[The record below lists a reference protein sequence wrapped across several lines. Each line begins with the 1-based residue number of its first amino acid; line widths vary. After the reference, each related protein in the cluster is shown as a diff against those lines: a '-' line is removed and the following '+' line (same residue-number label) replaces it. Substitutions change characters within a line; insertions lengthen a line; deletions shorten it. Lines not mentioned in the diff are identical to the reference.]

1 MEPKSIQIK
10 QPKYQIIAEDIATKI
25 VEKKYIIG
33 DKIYA
38 RSSLAA
44 QYGVSAETARRAI
57 AVLQDLNIVEATKGS
72 GVIIISYENAANF
85 VHRLEGIKSV
95 RELQKELSQSIEKQF
110 SELNNLQETAKEL
123 INRTNRF
130 QSINPFVPFQLE
142 INESCPYVSKSIS
155 EINFWQNTGATI
167 VGIRKNNELL
177 LSPGPY
183 AMLEVGDIVY
193 FIGDEICLSNAEQFL
208 KVQKSLNNRGFP
220 VI

>member
-38 RSSLAA
+38 RSLLAS

-72 GVIIISYENAANF
+72 GVIITSYENAANF
-85 VHRLEGIKSV
+85 VHRLEGVKSV
-95 RELQKELSQSIEKQF
+95 RELQKELSLSIEKQF
-110 SELNNLQETAKEL
+110 AELNNLQETAKEL

-142 INESCPYVSKSIS
+142 ISDSCPYVSKSIS

-167 VGIRKNNELL
+167 VGIRKKNELL

-183 AMLEVGDIVY
+183 ATLEVGDILY

-208 KVQKSLNNRGFP
+208 QVQKK
-220 VI
+220 V

>member
-10 QPKYQIIAEDIATKI
+10 QPKYRIIAEDIATKI

-33 DKIYA
+33 DKMYA

-72 GVIIISYENAANF
+72 GVIITSYENAANF
-85 VHRLEGIKSV
+85 VHRLEGVKSV
-95 RELQKELSQSIEKQF
+95 RELQKELSHSIEKQF
-110 SELNNLQETAKEL
+110 AELNNLQETAKEL

-130 QSINPFVPFQLE
+130 QSINPFVPFQVE
-142 INESCPYVSKSIS
+142 ISESCPYVSKSIS
-155 EINFWQNTGATI
+155 EINFWQNTRATI
-167 VGIRKNNELL
+167 VGIKKNHELL

-183 AMLEVGDIVY
+183 ATLEIGDIVY
-193 FIGDEICLSNAEQFL
+193 FIGDDICLSNAEQFL
-208 KVQKSLNNRGFP
+208 KVQKKLK
-220 VI
+220 

>member
-25 VEKKYIIG
+25 VEKKYIVG

-38 RSSLAA
+38 RSLLAS

-72 GVIIISYENAANF
+72 GVIITSYENAANF
-85 VHRLEGIKSV
+85 VHRLEGVKSV
-95 RELQKELSQSIEKQF
+95 RELQKELSLSIEKQF
-110 SELNNLQETAKEL
+110 AELNNLQETAKEL

-142 INESCPYVSKSIS
+142 ISESCPYLSKSIS

-167 VGIRKNNELL
+167 VGIRKKNELL

-183 AMLEVGDIVY
+183 ATLEAGDIIY
-193 FIGDEICLSNAEQFL
+193 FIGDEICLSNAEHFL
-208 KVQKSLNNRGFP
+208 QEQKKV
-220 VI
+220 

>member
-38 RSSLAA
+38 RSLLAS

-72 GVIIISYENAANF
+72 GVIITSYENAANF
-85 VHRLEGIKSV
+85 VHRLEGVKSV
-95 RELQKELSQSIEKQF
+95 RELQKELSLSIEKQF
-110 SELNNLQETAKEL
+110 AELNNLQETAKEL

-142 INESCPYVSKSIS
+142 ISESCPYVSKSIS
-155 EINFWQNTGATI
+155 EINFWQNTSATI

-183 AMLEVGDIVY
+183 ATLEAGDILY

-208 KVQKSLNNRGFP
+208 QVQTKV
-220 VI
+220 

>member
-1 MEPKSIQIK
+1 MEQKSIQIK

-38 RSSLAA
+38 RSSLAS

-72 GVIIISYENAANF
+72 GVIITSYENAANF

-95 RELQKELSQSIEKQF
+95 RELQKELSMSIEKQIT
-110 SELNNLQETAKEL
+110 ELNNLQEMAKEL

-142 INESCPYVSKSIS
+142 ISESCPYVSKSIS
-155 EINFWQNTGATI
+155 EINFWQNTRATI
-167 VGIRKNNELL
+167 VGIRKKNELL

-183 AMLEVGDIVY
+183 ATLEVGDILY
-193 FIGDEICLSNAEQFL
+193 FIGDDVCLSNAEQFL
-208 KVQKSLNNRGFP
+208 QVQKKLK
-220 VI
+220 

>member
-44 QYGVSAETARRAI
+44 QYSVSAETARRAI

-72 GVIIISYENAANF
+72 GVIITSYENAANF

-95 RELQKELSQSIEKQF
+95 RVLQKELSQSIEKQF
-110 SELNNLQETAKEL
+110 AELNNLQDTAKEL

-130 QSINPFVPFQLE
+130 QAINPFVPFQLV
-142 INESCPYVSKSIS
+142 ISESCPYLSKSIS
-155 EINFWQNTGATI
+155 EINFWQNTRATI
-167 VGIRKNNELL
+167 VGISKNSELL

-183 AMLEVGDIVY
+183 ATLEVGDILY
-193 FIGDEICLSNAEQFL
+193 FIGDEICLANAEQFL
-208 KVQKSLNNRGFP
+208 NVQKKFELQ
-220 VI
+220 

>member
-10 QPKYQIIAEDIATKI
+10 QPRYQIIAEDIATKI

-38 RSSLAA
+38 RSSLAS

-72 GVIIISYENAANF
+72 GVIITSYENAANF
-85 VHRLEGIKSV
+85 VHRIEGIKSV
-95 RELQKELSQSIEKQF
+95 RELQKELSLSIEKQF
-110 SELNNLQETAKEL
+110 AELNNLQETAKEL

-142 INESCPYVSKSIS
+142 ISESCPYLSKSIS
-155 EINFWQNTGATI
+155 EINFWQNTRATI
-167 VGIRKNNELL
+167 VGIRKKNELL

-183 AMLEVGDIVY
+183 ATLEVGDILY

-208 KVQKSLNNRGFP
+208 QVSKTLK
-220 VI
+220 